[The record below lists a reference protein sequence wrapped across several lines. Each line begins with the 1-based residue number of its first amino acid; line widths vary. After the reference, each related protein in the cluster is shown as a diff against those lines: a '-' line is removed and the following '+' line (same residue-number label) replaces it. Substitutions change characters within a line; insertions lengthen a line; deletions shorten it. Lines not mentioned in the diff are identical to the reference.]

1 MIADLITKM
10 YEDPKNAPTGLELGV
25 LESSGDRLAVGPMGT
40 ETEFALTAGHV
51 GLVLVPGDHKIAR
64 FLAAALLTWAT
75 FAEREVAEIKER
87 IAGRGKC

>member
-1 MIADLITKM
+1 MIGDLITKM

-25 LESSGDRLAVGPMGT
+25 LESNAERLSVGPMGT

-64 FLAAALLTWAT
+64 MLADALISWSV
-75 FAEREVAEIKER
+75 FAEAEIAEIKER
-87 IAGRGKC
+87 LAGRKA